1 MKQYISESRAIY
13 EDNYHGLF
21 SKKLAEWAIGKM
33 KVEDKETGKLRKIRS
48 RSIGDVENVLRNYGI
63 DMDEKYLPT
72 AWYVFNMCFA
82 DYQKALKTDE
92 QRAYYVEE
100 TLFDPDGTPCNVL
113 DCFVA
118 KMCNAKEPI
127 YWEDFI

>member
-21 SKKLAEWAIGKM
+21 SKKLAEWAIKNM
-33 KVEDKETGKLRKIRS
+33 KVEDKETGKLRQLRS
-48 RSIGDVENVLRNYGI
+48 RSQEETINILRNYGI
-63 DMDEKYLPT
+63 EMPEKYHAT
-72 AWYVFNMCFA
+72 SWYLFNMAFA
-82 DYQKALKTDE
+82 DYQKALKNDE
-92 QRAYYVEE
+92 QRAYFVEE

-118 KMCNAKEPI
+118 KMRNAKEPI
-127 YWEDFI
+127 YWEDML

>member
-21 SKKLAEWAIGKM
+21 SKKLAEWAIKNM
-33 KVEDKETGKLRKIRS
+33 KVEDKETGKLRPLRS
-48 RSIGDVENVLRNYGI
+48 RSLEESINVLRNCGI
-63 DMDEKYLPT
+63 ELLEKYYAT
-72 AWYVFNMCFA
+72 AWYLFNMAFA
-82 DYQKALKTDE
+82 DYQKALKNDE
-92 QRAYYVEE
+92 QRAYFVEE

-118 KMCNAKEPI
+118 KMRNAKEPI
-127 YWEDFI
+127 YWEDML

>member
-21 SKKLAEWAIGKM
+21 SKKLAEWAIKNM
-33 KVEDKETGKLRKIRS
+33 KVEDKETGKLRQLRS
-48 RSIGDVENVLRNYGI
+48 RSLEETINILRNYGI
-63 DMDEKYLPT
+63 EMPEKYYAT
-72 AWYVFNMCFA
+72 SWYLFNMAFA
-82 DYQKALKTDE
+82 DYQKALKNDE
-92 QRAYYVEE
+92 QRAYFVEE

-118 KMCNAKEPI
+118 KMRNAKEPI
-127 YWEDFI
+127 YWEDML

>member
-1 MKQYISESRAIY
+1 MKRYISESRAIY

-21 SKKLAEWAIGKM
+21 SKKLAEWAIKNM
-33 KVEDKETGKLRKIRS
+33 KVEDKETGKLRPLRS
-48 RSIGDVENVLRNYGI
+48 RSMEETISILRNYGI
-63 DMDEKYLPT
+63 EIPEKYYAT
-72 AWYVFNMCFA
+72 AWYLFNMAFA
-82 DYQKALKTDE
+82 DYQKALKNDE
-92 QRAYYVEE
+92 QRAYFVEE

-127 YWEDFI
+127 YWEDML